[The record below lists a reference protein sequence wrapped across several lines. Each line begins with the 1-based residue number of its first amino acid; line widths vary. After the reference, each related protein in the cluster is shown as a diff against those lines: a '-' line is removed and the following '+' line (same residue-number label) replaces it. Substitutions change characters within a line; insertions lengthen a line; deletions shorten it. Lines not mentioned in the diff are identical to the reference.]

1 MAVQDHHFSDNLT
14 YYRKKTGLLQKQ
26 LAKELGVSTSAVSNW
41 ESGINFPRLDTVYNI
56 CNVLDITLGQLLGID
71 KTQFDE
77 EDLALIRAYKQ
88 NPSMQAA
95 VRRLLRLD

>member
-1 MAVQDHHFSDNLT
+1 MDKLIGNRISQARNLRNLT
-14 YYRKKTGLLQKQ
+14 QENLSELTGLSVS
-26 LAKELGVSTSAVSNW
+26 AISRIETGHNSTSLKTLSK
-41 ESGINFPRLDTVYNI
+41 I

-71 KTQFDE
+71 ETQFDE

-95 VRRLLRLD
+95 VRRLLGLD